1 MQTIKASVRAYEV
14 LAGRISWAMSWWP
27 RTCAPKHQE
36 MKENP
41 FRFLRATCW
50 RWAEVAPDLLPELAK
65 APKVL
70 SVNDAHV
77 ENFGLWR
84 DAEGRLVFGVN
95 DFDEGAP
102 APWAFDLVRLT
113 ASAQLACAEGGP
125 ELEDIAATV
134 LEGYVAG
141 LANPHAQ
148 ILDFDQPRLRTL
160 MTMTDAEESAFWNT
174 IAHLRPRKPPK
185 KFATVLTKSLP
196 HHPGKIVF
204 SPRRAGAGSLGRMR
218 FVATAH
224 VNGGPVAREAKSLVP
239 SCWAPKE
246 TKKAAATRLMHLADG
261 PYRSPDPFF
270 QVTDDL
276 IVRRLAPDSRKILFE
291 GVARKLTKKALLAM
305 ARELAAIHR
314 ADKASK
320 AIDADLKGRKKRWLG
335 RAAALTV
342 KATLKDFKAFQ
353 KA

>member
-1 MQTIKASVRAYEV
+1 MQTIKDSVRTYESWLKGQLGDELV
-14 LAGRISWAMSWWP
+14 AADLAA
-27 RTCAPKHQE
+27 KHQE

-50 RWAEVAPDLLPELAK
+50 RWAEVAPELLPDLAK

-102 APWAFDLVRLT
+102 APWPFDLVRLT
-113 ASAQLACAEGGP
+113 TSALLACADVGP
-125 ELEDIAATV
+125 EAAEIAATV
-134 LEGYVAG
+134 LEGYTAG
-141 LANPHAQ
+141 LKDPHAQ

-160 MTMTDAEESAFWNT
+160 MTMTDAEESAFWST
-174 IAHLRPRKPPK
+174 IEKLKPGKPPK
-185 KFATVLTKSLP
+185 KFVAVLTDALP
-196 HHPGKIVF
+196 SHPGPIVF
-204 SPRRAGAGSLGRMR
+204 APRRAGAGSLGRMR
-218 FVATAH
+218 FVAAAT
-224 VNGGPVAREAKSLVP
+224 VRGGPVAREAKSLVP
-239 SCWAPKE
+239 SCWAQKE
-246 TKKAAATRLMHLADG
+246 TKKAAGQRLMHLADG
-261 PYRSPDPFF
+261 PYRSPDPYFH
-270 QVTDDL
+270 VTDDL

-291 GVARKLTKKALLAM
+291 GVARKLTRKALSAM

-320 AIDADLKGRKKRWLG
+320 AIDADLAGRKKRWLE
-335 RAAALTV
+335 RAALDTL